1 MCQIQIVIEL
11 DLRNCLCF
19 LYNFINFESI
29 FILVLMSTLSE
40 KRNLNHLVASIY
52 FDNFFTTSERLFMM

>member
-1 MCQIQIVIEL
+1 MCQIQTVIEL

-19 LYNFINFESI
+19 LYNFIHFETI

-52 FDNFFTTSERLFMM
+52 FDNFFTTSKRLFIM